1 MKILVDTHILIWL
14 LSGDSMLSRSA
25 QRILEDERNEIYF
38 SSINIA
44 EIAIKHVKNPLLM
57 PLTPEQVR
65 EAALEN
71 NLRELDFGSS
81 HAVALASLPLHH
93 KDPVDRMLIAQAEG
107 SQMKLMSHDDFI
119 ALYPVALSV

>member
-93 KDPVDRMLIAQAEG
+93 KDPFDRMLIAQAEG

-119 ALYPVALSV
+119 ALYPVAFSV

>member
-44 EIAIKHVKNPLLM
+44 EIAIQHVKNPLLM

-81 HAVALASLPLHH
+81 HAVALASLPRHH
-93 KDPVDRMLIAQAEG
+93 KDPFDRMLIAQAEG

>member
-93 KDPVDRMLIAQAEG
+93 KDPFDRMLIAQAEG

>member
-81 HAVALASLPLHH
+81 HADALAALPLHH
-93 KDPVDRMLIAQAEG
+93 KDPFDRMLIAQAEG

>member
-93 KDPVDRMLIAQAEG
+93 KDPFDRMLIAQAEG
-107 SQMKLMSHDDFI
+107 SQMKLMSHYDFI
-119 ALYPVALSV
+119 AVYPVALSV

>member
-25 QRILEDERNEIYF
+25 QRILEDERNEFYF

-93 KDPVDRMLIAQAEG
+93 KDPFDRMLIAQAEG

>member
-93 KDPVDRMLIAQAEG
+93 KDSFDRMLIAQAEG

>member
-93 KDPVDRMLIAQAEG
+93 KDPFDRMLIAQAEG

-119 ALYPVALSV
+119 ALYPDALSV

>member
-1 MKILVDTHILIWL
+1 
-14 LSGDSMLSRSA
+14 MLSRSA

-81 HAVALASLPLHH
+81 HAVALASLPRHH
-93 KDPVDRMLIAQAEG
+93 KDPFDRMLIAQAEG

>member
-38 SSINIA
+38 SPINIA

-93 KDPVDRMLIAQAEG
+93 KDLFDRMLIAQAEG

>member
-1 MKILVDTHILIWL
+1 
-14 LSGDSMLSRSA
+14 MLSRSA
-25 QRILEDERNEIYF
+25 QRILEDERNEFYF

-93 KDPVDRMLIAQAEG
+93 KDPFDRMLIAQAEG

>member
-93 KDPVDRMLIAQAEG
+93 KDLFDRMLIAQAEG

>member
-93 KDPVDRMLIAQAEG
+93 KDPFDRMLIAQAEG

-119 ALYPVALSV
+119 AVYPVALSV

>member
-1 MKILVDTHILIWL
+1 MKILVDTHVLIWL

-81 HAVALASLPLHH
+81 HAVALASLPIHH
-93 KDPVDRMLIAQAEG
+93 KDPFDRMLIAQAEG

>member
-93 KDPVDRMLIAQAEG
+93 KDPFDRMLIAQAEG

-119 ALYPVALSV
+119 AWYPVALSV

>member
-93 KDPVDRMLIAQAEG
+93 KDLFDRMLIAQAEG
-107 SQMKLMSHDDFI
+107 SQMKLMSHDDVI

>member
-14 LSGDSMLSRSA
+14 LSGDSMLSRST

-93 KDPVDRMLIAQAEG
+93 KDPFDRMLIAQAEG

>member
-81 HAVALASLPLHH
+81 HAVALASPPLHH
-93 KDPVDRMLIAQAEG
+93 KDPFDRMLIAQAEG

>member
-93 KDPVDRMLIAQAEG
+93 KDPFDRMLIAQAEG

-119 ALYPVALSV
+119 TLYPVALSV

>member
-81 HAVALASLPLHH
+81 HAVALASLPIHH
-93 KDPVDRMLIAQAEG
+93 KDPFDRMLIAQAEG

>member
-57 PLTPEQVR
+57 P
-65 EAALEN
+65 
-71 NLRELDFGSS
+71 
-81 HAVALASLPLHH
+81 
-93 KDPVDRMLIAQAEG
+93 
-107 SQMKLMSHDDFI
+107 
-119 ALYPVALSV
+119 

>member
-44 EIAIKHVKNPLLM
+44 EITIKHVKNPLLM

-93 KDPVDRMLIAQAEG
+93 KDPFDRMLIAQAEG

>member
-81 HAVALASLPLHH
+81 HAVALACLPLHH
-93 KDPVDRMLIAQAEG
+93 KDPFDRMLIAQAEG

>member
-93 KDPVDRMLIAQAEG
+93 KDPFDRMLIAQAEG
-107 SQMKLMSHDDFI
+107 SQMKLTSHDDFI

>member
-14 LSGDSMLSRSA
+14 LSGDSMLSRST

-81 HAVALASLPLHH
+81 HAAALASLPLHH
-93 KDPVDRMLIAQAEG
+93 KDPFDRMLIAQAEG